1 MRKPPLRQGMVN
13 GLVFEVVQTLEAV
26 KAHAEIIA
34 DVTQSDLAKAYE
46 AAFQIAIQGG
56 GAENH
61 IRSRYE
67 GMNCAE
73 IAETLANQPPRPA
86 TPTPASPPSAPKLTE
101 AGEKV

>member
-1 MRKPPLRQGMVN
+1 MKKPPLRQGMVN

-34 DVTQSDLAKAYE
+34 DVTQSDRAKAYE

-56 GAENH
+56 GAEDH

-67 GMNCAE
+67 GLNCAE
-73 IAETLANQPPRPA
+73 IAETLANQPTSSASNARPRS
-86 TPTPASPPSAPKLTE
+86 PTERA
-101 AGEKV
+101 